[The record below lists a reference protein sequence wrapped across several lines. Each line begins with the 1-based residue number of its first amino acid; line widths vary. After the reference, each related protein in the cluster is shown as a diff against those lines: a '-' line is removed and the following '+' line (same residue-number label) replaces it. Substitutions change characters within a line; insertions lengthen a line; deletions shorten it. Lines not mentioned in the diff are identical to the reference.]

1 MVSVA
6 LEEAFYV
13 SIDTMLPTGI
23 STGCKEGDI
32 EKVKAWLGNG
42 GSINAEDPH
51 GETLLHVVCS
61 VAEIK
66 HVEIVEVLIRRGADV
81 NQKQGYTG
89 GRTPLMAVAESGGSC
104 GAQIALRLMAA
115 GAHKEEKS
123 TDDKETAVD
132 LANKKITKLK
142 KNQPEKL
149 AKEEIEEAVGRYER
163 VIDAINNRDA
173 APAIKEAE
181 AEKEKEEKEPL
192 TMIYGDMIKLVN
204 QYDPAKGYLDTCNH
218 NSDRTG
224 FGVQTSSN
232 PTRHPTPDGGSGTWQ
247 IKKK

>member
-1 MVSVA
+1 MWKLVHMTPGMREEDKRLVSVA

-51 GETLLHVVCS
+51 GETLLHVGCS

-104 GAQIALRLMAA
+104 GAEIALRLMAA
-115 GAHKEEKS
+115 GAHKEETS
-123 TDDKETAVD
+123 TDDKQTAVD
-132 LANKKITKLK
+132 LATKQIGKIQ
-142 KNQPEKL
+142 NQPGKL
-149 AKEEIEEAVGRYER
+149 AKEEIEEAVGRFKG
-163 VIDAINNRDA
+163 VIDAINNWDA
-173 APAIKEAE
+173 APGIKEAE
-181 AEKEKEEKEPL
+181 RRAKQEVAEESVFERRAREEEAEKKKEGLPVRAHAA
-192 TMIYGDMIKLVN
+192 GDRLWWRSEDVN
-204 QYDPAKGYLDTCNH
+204 Q
-218 NSDRTG
+218 
-224 FGVQTSSN
+224 
-232 PTRHPTPDGGSGTWQ
+232 
-247 IKKK
+247 